1 MLDLKDVHVNYGS
14 VPALRGVS
22 LHVEAGEIVALIGA
36 NGAGKTTTLRSVQGL
51 VRPSSG
57 SIRMDGKEI
66 TRAAPHRIVAGGISH
81 CPEGRQVFP
90 SMTVLENLELGA
102 VALADQTGIEAQRQ
116 SVYDLFPRLHERRR
130 QLAGSLSGGEQQM
143 LAIGRALMAKPRVLL
158 LDEPSMGIA
167 PIVVEN
173 IFEMIRT
180 INSRGVSI
188 LLVEQNAV
196 LALEIAARGYVLENG
211 QIALEGP
218 AGDLAQ
224 NEHVQE
230 AYLGV

>member
-1 MLDLKDVHVNYGS
+1 MLELRDVHVSYGS

-22 LHVEAGEIVALIGA
+22 VHVGKGEIVALIGA
-36 NGAGKTTTLRSVQGL
+36 NGAGKTTTLRSIQGL
-51 VRPSSG
+51 VRPSAG
-57 SIRMDGKEI
+57 SIWMDGGEI
-66 TRAAPHRIVAGGISH
+66 TRTVPHRIVAGGISH

-102 VALADQTGIEAQRQ
+102 VALAERTGFEAQLQ
-116 SVYDLFPRLHERRR
+116 TVFDLFPRLHERRR

-143 LAIGRALMAKPRVLL
+143 LAIGRAVMAQPRVLL
-158 LDEPSMGIA
+158 LDEPSMGLA

-173 IFEMIRT
+173 IFDMIRM

-196 LALEIAARGYVLENG
+196 LALEIASRGYVLETG
-211 QIALEGP
+211 RVALEGP
-218 AGDLAQ
+218 AGELTR
-224 NEHVQE
+224 NKHVQE

>member
-1 MLDLKDVHVNYGS
+1 MLELKDIHVNYGS
-14 VPALRGVS
+14 VPALRGIS
-22 LHVEAGEIVALIGA
+22 LNVESGEIVALIGA
-36 NGAGKTTTLRSVQGL
+36 NGAGKSTTLRAVQGL
-51 VRPSSG
+51 VRPASG
-57 SIRMDGKEI
+57 SILMDGREI
-66 TRAAPHRIVAGGISH
+66 SRTAPHKIVAGGISH

-90 SMTVLENLELGA
+90 AMTVLENLELGA
-102 VALADQTGIEAQRQ
+102 VALADRTGFEAQRQ
-116 SVYDLFPRLHERRR
+116 SVFGLFPRLHERRR

-158 LDEPSMGIA
+158 LDEPSMGLA

-173 IFEMIRT
+173 IFHMIRT

-196 LALEIAARGYVLENG
+196 LALEIAARGFVMENG
-211 QIALEGP
+211 RIALEGP
-218 AGDLAQ
+218 AGDLAR
-224 NEHVQE
+224 NEHVKE

>member
-1 MLDLKDVHVNYGS
+1 
-14 VPALRGVS
+14 
-22 LHVEAGEIVALIGA
+22 
-36 NGAGKTTTLRSVQGL
+36 
-51 VRPSSG
+51 
-57 SIRMDGKEI
+57 
-66 TRAAPHRIVAGGISH
+66 
-81 CPEGRQVFP
+81 
-90 SMTVLENLELGA
+90 
-102 VALADQTGIEAQRQ
+102 
-116 SVYDLFPRLHERRR
+116 
-130 QLAGSLSGGEQQM
+130 M

-224 NEHVQE
+224 NDHVQE

>member
-1 MLDLKDVHVNYGS
+1 MLDLKDVYVNYGS

-22 LHVEAGEIVALIGA
+22 LHVEAGKIVALIGA

-57 SIRMDGKEI
+57 SIWMDGKEI

-102 VALADQTGIEAQRQ
+102 VSLADQTGIEAQRQ

-158 LDEPSMGIA
+158 LDEPSMGLA
-167 PIVVEN
+167 PIVVKN

-211 QIALEGP
+211 RIFLEGP

>member
-22 LHVEAGEIVALIGA
+22 LHVEAGKIVALIGA

-57 SIRMDGKEI
+57 SIWMDGKEI

-102 VALADQTGIEAQRQ
+102 VSLADQAGIETQRQ

-158 LDEPSMGIA
+158 LDEPSMGLA

-180 INSRGVSI
+180 INRRGVSI

-211 QIALEGP
+211 RISLEGP